1 MRFILKIFFAPLI
14 VVLAVISWLCC
25 FALSMSA
32 WVFGLVSTIFGILGL
47 AILLLD
53 NVTNGI
59 IVLVFAFLV
68 SPMGLPMAGA
78 WMIGQLQKLR
88 YFLQSTIYG

>member
-1 MRFILKIFFAPLI
+1 MRFILKILFAPVI
-14 VVLAVISWLCC
+14 AILAVVSWLCG

-32 WVFGLVSTIFGILGL
+32 WVFGLVSTVFSILGL

-68 SPMGLPMAGA
+68 SPLGLPMAAA
-78 WMIGQLQKLR
+78 WLIGQLQKLR
-88 YFLQSTIYG
+88 YFLQSTVYG

>member
-1 MRFILKIFFAPLI
+1 MRFILKILFAP
-14 VVLAVISWLCC
+14 VVVTLAGVFWLCY

-32 WVFGLVSTIFGILGL
+32 WVFGLVSTIFSILGL
-47 AILLLD
+47 AILLPD
-53 NVTNGI
+53 NMTNGI
-59 IVLVFAFLV
+59 IVLAFAFLV
-68 SPMGLPMAGA
+68 SPMGLPMAAA